1 MSANLYTNQESN
13 VFKTWVLMGL
23 FFSIVI
29 LLGWYA
35 SWYMND
41 VAILY
46 VAVFV
51 SIGMNIFSYWFSD
64 KLVIKMTG
72 AKLADENQYRE
83 LHNLVENLAITA
95 GLPKPKVYI
104 INDPAP
110 NAFATGRNKNNAAV
124 AFTTGI
130 LSTLNRS
137 ELEGVAAHELAH
149 IGNKDILLQTIVV
162 VLVGFVTLMADFL
175 LRASFNRGGGDNKN
189 GQLQLILMIVGI
201 IFTILSP
208 IIATLIQLAIS
219 RKREFLADATGAML
233 TRYPEGLA
241 SALEKIEGHSAKMQK
256 ANHATAHLFI
266 SDPFGEKTQIKKVNF
281 LHKIFLTHPPV
292 YERTSAL
299 RGLK

>member
-13 VFKTWVLMGL
+13 VFKTWILMGL
-23 FFSIVI
+23 FFVFIFV
-29 LLGWYA
+29 LGWYA
-35 SWYMND
+35 SWYFND
-41 VAILY
+41 VSILY
-46 VAVFV
+46 GAVIL
-51 SIGMNIFSYWFSD
+51 SILMNIFSYWFSD

-72 AKLADENQYRE
+72 AVLADENKYRE

-95 GLPKPKVYI
+95 GLPKPRVYI

-130 LSTLNRS
+130 LQTLNKA
-137 ELEGVAAHELAH
+137 ELEGVIAHELAH

-162 VLVGFVTLMADFL
+162 VLVGFVTLLADFL
-175 LRASFNRGGGDNKN
+175 LRTTGSGGDKDNR
-189 GQLQLILMIVGI
+189 LQTLLIIIGLILA
-201 IFTILSP
+201 ILSP

-241 SALEKIEGHSAKMQK
+241 SALEKIEMHSEKMQK

-266 SDPFGEKTQIKKVNF
+266 SDPYGEKTHIKKVSF

-299 RGLK
+299 RGIK